1 MAQPQN
7 NTALS
12 LTYDQRGSILVDL
25 IAGKINRFNQ
35 EAEFPDPIRIGS
47 SYLAAQEDNR
57 SSRDLIKRGKVTD
70 KSEANK
76 PSKIVNKDYGTTTK
90 QYRIGTFMFCY
101 ASMYDQEQRAIP
113 LSPSDDDESANHPQF
128 AGGKVTLITTKDT
141 WNQKLSEAK
150 SQGKIVIA
158 NFSASWCGPCKSVA
172 PYYIELSEKHSSLM
186 FLTIDVD
193 ELTELSTQW
202 DVKATPTFFFLRDG
216 QQIDKVVG
224 ANKPELQEKITAIA
238 DSQVPSDQK

>member
-1 MAQPQN
+1 MG
-7 NTALS
+7 LC
-12 LTYDQRGSILVDL
+12 
-25 IAGKINRFNQ
+25 F
-35 EAEFPDPIRIGS
+35 S
-47 SYLAAQEDNR
+47 S
-57 SSRDLIKRGKVTD
+57 
-70 KSEANK
+70 
-76 PSKIVNKDYGTTTK
+76 
-90 QYRIGTFMFCY
+90 
-101 ASMYDQEQRAIP
+101 
-113 LSPSDDDESANHPQF
+113 SPSDDDESANHPQF
-128 AGGKVTLITTKDT
+128 AGGKVTLITTKDA

-224 ANKPELQEKITAIA
+224 ANKPELQEKIAAIA

>member
-7 NTALS
+7 NTA
-12 LTYDQRGSILVDL
+12 
-25 IAGKINRFNQ
+25 
-35 EAEFPDPIRIGS
+35 
-47 SYLAAQEDNR
+47 
-57 SSRDLIKRGKVTD
+57 
-70 KSEANK
+70 
-76 PSKIVNKDYGTTTK
+76 
-90 QYRIGTFMFCY
+90 
-101 ASMYDQEQRAIP
+101 

-128 AGGKVTLITTKDT
+128 AGGKVTLITTKDA